1 MNIGVKIAWKCF
13 FEFLREHG
21 IKIMSFKKKKMKLL
35 TKKPRKYMKMLKFA
49 VFVKQSLKI
58 NVLKIK
64 NIPKLEIIV
73 TVQANTE
80 LEHIVYVI

>member
-1 MNIGVKIAWKCF
+1 MKMFF

-21 IKIMSFKKKKMKLL
+21 IKIMSFKKKIMKLL
-35 TKKPRKYMKMLKFA
+35 TKKTRKYMKMLKFA

-73 TVQANTE
+73 IVRANTE

>member
-1 MNIGVKIAWKCF
+1 
-13 FEFLREHG
+13 
-21 IKIMSFKKKKMKLL
+21 MSFKKKTMKLL
-35 TKKPRKYMKMLKFA
+35 TKKNRKYMKMLKFA

-73 TVQANTE
+73 IIQANTE

>member
-1 MNIGVKIAWKCF
+1 
-13 FEFLREHG
+13 
-21 IKIMSFKKKKMKLL
+21 MSFKKKKLKLL

-49 VFVKQSLKI
+49 AFVKQSLKI
-58 NVLKIK
+58 NLLKIK

>member
-1 MNIGVKIAWKCF
+1 MHENVF
-13 FEFLREHG
+13 LEFLREHG
-21 IKIMSFKKKKMKLL
+21 IKIMSFKKKTMKLL
-35 TKKPRKYMKMLKFA
+35 TKKKRKYMKMLKFA

>member
-1 MNIGVKIAWKCF
+1 
-13 FEFLREHG
+13 
-21 IKIMSFKKKKMKLL
+21 MSFRKKKMKLL
-35 TKKPRKYMKMLKFA
+35 TTKKTEKYMKMLKFA

-73 TVQANTE
+73 IIQANTE

>member
-1 MNIGVKIAWKCF
+1 
-13 FEFLREHG
+13 
-21 IKIMSFKKKKMKLL
+21 
-35 TKKPRKYMKMLKFA
+35 MKMLKFA